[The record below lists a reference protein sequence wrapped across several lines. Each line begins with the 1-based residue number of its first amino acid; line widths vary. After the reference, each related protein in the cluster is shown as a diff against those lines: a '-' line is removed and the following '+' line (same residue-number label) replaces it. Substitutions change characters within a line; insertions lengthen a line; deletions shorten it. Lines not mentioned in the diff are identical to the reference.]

1 MALSVPNSEIQAILK
16 EAQQRRKKHLNAI
29 KKIDESV
36 FQKYSIDPETLLP
49 KNYTDMSR
57 SPLAVLVLEYAK
69 KHDDKVSVADVMKI
83 FAEKKIRC
91 SPYVLLTR
99 MVKAQRLKRTG
110 RGLYKVS

>member
-16 EAQQRRKKHLNAI
+16 DAQKRRKEHLDAA
-29 KKIDESV
+29 KKIEESV
-36 FQKYSIDPETLLP
+36 FQKYSIDPDTLLP

-57 SPLAVLVLEYAK
+57 SPLAVMVLDYAG
-69 KHDDKVSVADVMKI
+69 KHDGKVSVAEVMKI
-83 FAEKKIRC
+83 FAAKKVRC

-110 RGLYKVS
+110 RGLYQVA